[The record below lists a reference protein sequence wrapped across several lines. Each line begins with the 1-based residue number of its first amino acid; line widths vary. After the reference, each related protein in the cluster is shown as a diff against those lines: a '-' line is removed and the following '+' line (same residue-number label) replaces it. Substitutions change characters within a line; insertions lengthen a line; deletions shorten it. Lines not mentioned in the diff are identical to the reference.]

1 MKKILSLCL
10 VLLANSAAFA
20 TDPQVLI
27 KTTQGDIT
35 VRLFA
40 DKSPITVANFLA
52 YVDNGHY
59 KGVIFHRVIPGF
71 MIQTGG
77 FNKAMQERPTLPPIK
92 NEAKNRV
99 HNERKTLAMARTN
112 DPDSATAQFFI
123 NVRNNFQLD
132 WSPRN
137 DGYTVFGE
145 VTDGMF
151 AVDSIALVETGS
163 FGGHQDVPVEPI
175 TIVDVVRL
183 AEGETAASKKTIR
196 LE

>member
-1 MKKILSLCL
+1 MQKILSLCL
-10 VLLANSAAFA
+10 LLLATSHVFA
-20 TDPQVLI
+20 KDPEVLI
-27 KTTQGDIT
+27 KTSHGDIT

-40 DKSPITVANFLA
+40 DASPRTVANFLA

-59 KGVIFHRVIPGF
+59 KGTIFHRVIPGF
-71 MIQTGG
+71 MIQGGG
-77 FNKAMQERPTLPPIK
+77 FNRQMQETPTLPPVK

-123 NVRNNFQLD
+123 NLRSNFRLD
-132 WSPRN
+132 WTPGSP
-137 DGYTVFGE
+137 GYTVFGE

-151 AVDSIALVETGS
+151 AVDSIALEQTGN
-163 FGGHQDVPVEPI
+163 FKGHQNVPLQPI
-175 TIVDVVRL
+175 TIIDVTRL
-183 AEGETAASKKTIR
+183 AEGETAASKETIR